1 MRWIPVS
8 IFLASVAIAAVPF
21 TFPAGVPAK
30 ASQVNRNFEALDS
43 MLESQVE
50 RLAELREQVSAK
62 TDSIQAQLAALRA
75 ASVSASA
82 APVPAAV
89 PAAPVAAPA
98 ISLPVGSVIG
108 LLVAPGPDGFLP
120 GSDNSWQVA
129 ESYGAIEGL
138 PALPASVAPVAVPV
152 PATPTDSLATT
163 ATPAPADSAASVVA
177 PVAADTTKPVVVAE
191 AAPASAPAKPTL
203 RWYVK
208 VK

>member
-8 IFLASVAIAAVPF
+8 IFLASVAFAAVPF

-43 MLESQVE
+43 MLASQAE

-62 TDSIQAQLAALRA
+62 ADSIQAQLAALRA
-75 ASVSASA
+75 ASASAPA

-138 PALPASVAPVAVPV
+138 PVLPAPVAPVAAAPVPV
-152 PATPTDSLATT
+152 APIDSHATAT
-163 ATPAPADSAASVVA
+163 TPAPADSAAAAVA
-177 PVAADTTKPVVVAE
+177 PAAADTTKPVVVAE
-191 AAPASAPAKPTL
+191 AASAPAKPTL